1 MSQSFLAPC
10 STVELGD
17 NDPAIPTVGQ
27 VTWSPLYFPV
37 TPLPFVAL
45 LLGGQL
51 DRPIDVPDAAVSRPG
66 ARTASSMILSRWAT
80 APASRITASHT
91 RSSWRSSPWQ
101 ATVTRRNAG
110 TEAVQILWL
119 TTQSAHGPGRQERCR
134 SSRSARLRW

>member
-1 MSQSFLAPC
+1 MSYWLGPQLPRSSGEVGGDDVGSMPVQAAAGTVVPHCGRSMSQSFLAPC

-51 DRPIDVPDAAVSRPG
+51 DRPIDVPDAAVS
-66 ARTASSMILSRWAT
+66 
-80 APASRITASHT
+80 
-91 RSSWRSSPWQ
+91 
-101 ATVTRRNAG
+101 
-110 TEAVQILWL
+110 
-119 TTQSAHGPGRQERCR
+119 
-134 SSRSARLRW
+134 